1 MGHET
6 PDALLERF
14 VSGLEHFGD
23 EILVY
28 GPGAELAGRRP
39 GSFNVAMPS
48 MFLDFTMAQFMAA
61 VDQSAELLVRADY
74 QRRSPEL
81 APEEAAVQQFVSS
94 LEETW
99 VGRQLRLTPEE
110 SHFRLI
116 FRPDG
121 RPVFTPLR
129 SGGPTTWVPPLSD
142 AFAAEVGGLVVC
154 EPWSLDQ
161 LERFLWVLAGRRQ
174 FERFGLLGAWPLD
187 PRRFVCVL
195 SHPAFGAVG
204 VVVEQRSEAV
214 GGPVDVSVRR
224 AAEDVVLLN
233 LPDVARWREQGWEKD
248 GIVWNADPTSIVT
261 PWSGDRPP
269 GPGDSRV
276 RPGEHPWRRI
286 LPPSLRRDPWLAA
299 PEDLDSWVEQSMW
312 ASTQLGLQLRPGQF
326 RAQRYRWAAGWVIAP
341 DCFAHVDA
349 LIWSPD
355 GPRQGAVLRG
365 MPFIPDECALP
376 GQRYLRQGSVSV
388 AFTGVATSHLGLSA
402 YTPSVE
408 DRPPH
413 NALQGRVGHHEIA
426 WGTDPD
432 TRHYPPESHSHLNH
446 ATQVPLAAAQRN
458 RIAQLLH
465 AALDHVPR

>member
-1 MGHET
+1 MGHEM

-28 GPGAELAGRRP
+28 GPGAELVGRGP
-39 GSFNVAMPS
+39 GSFDVAVPS

-61 VDQSAELLVRADY
+61 VDQSADFLVRADD
-74 QRRSPEL
+74 QRRSTEL
-81 APEEAAVQQFVSS
+81 APEEVAVKQF
-94 LEETW
+94 LGPLKEAW

-116 FRPDG
+116 FRSD
-121 RPVFTPLR
+121 RHPVLTPLR
-129 SGGPTTWVPPLSD
+129 SGGATTWVPPLSD
-142 AFAAEVGGLVVC
+142 AFAAEVGGLIVC
-154 EPWSLDQ
+154 EPWSLNQ

-187 PRRFVCVL
+187 SQRFVCVL

-204 VVVEQRSEAV
+204 VVVEQRSEAA

-224 AAEDVVLLN
+224 AVEDVVLLN
-233 LPDVARWREQGWEKD
+233 LPDVIRWREQGWEKD
-248 GIVWNADPTSIVT
+248 GIVWSADPTSIVT
-261 PWSGDRPP
+261 PWFGDRPP
-269 GPGDSRV
+269 RPGDPLV
-276 RPGEHPWRRI
+276 RPGEQPWRRI

-299 PEDLDSWVEQSMW
+299 LEDLDSWVEQPMW
-312 ASTQLGLQLRPGQF
+312 ACTELGLRLRPGQF
-326 RAQRYRWAAGWVIAP
+326 RAQRYRWAAGWVVAP

-349 LIWSPD
+349 FIWSPD
-355 GPRQGAVLRG
+355 GPRQGAMLRG

-376 GQRYLRQGSVSV
+376 GQRYLRLGTVNAASIG
-388 AFTGVATSHLGLSA
+388 AATGVLVGSA

-413 NALQGRVGHHEIA
+413 NALQGRVGDRGIA
-426 WGTDPD
+426 WADPD
-432 TRHYPPESHSHLNH
+432 TRSHPPGSHFHLDH
-446 ATQVPLAAAQRN
+446 ATRVPFAAAQRS